1 MLLCNK
7 ELYSSQSQTLQLKK
21 KKTENFYLVIRF
33 KLKYS
38 EQSSALISTQ

>member
-21 KKTENFYLVIRF
+21 KPENFYLVIRF